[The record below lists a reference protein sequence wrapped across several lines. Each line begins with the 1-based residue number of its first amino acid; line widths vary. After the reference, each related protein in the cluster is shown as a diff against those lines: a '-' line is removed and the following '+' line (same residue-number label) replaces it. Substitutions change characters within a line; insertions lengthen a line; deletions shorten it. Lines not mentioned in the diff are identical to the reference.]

1 MLLLFSIWCSKNYS
15 NIAAVSVEYFN
26 RRWTR
31 VQINIVAW
39 WWTDISC
46 VAINNVWRG
55 PERAGQKSN
64 WSKSLGK
71 WTAPGWSL
79 CSHLRTNFKL
89 IPVSPSYSLST
100 QTPLANF
107 HSPTLPD
114 TVYHQSSSLRW
125 LTCFERLELLVSTL
139 YLQFRRRRGKKKLLL
154 FISLVG
160 TQKRTEW
167 SAAFPTVLH
176 LTSHTRP
183 NGPPSWEH
191 WGLMKNKFM
200 DVEQLR
206 HTDDEEFIPSPAGVC
221 CYFIPELL
229 PPGAVRGTVM
239 IKRASLRVRQ
249 RQSAHVSNCI
259 TQTTCIPWLLLVF
272 LRLAASLSWPT
283 RSLTFNAHSEDNGWK
298 TSGSAGKLTSFF
310 FFLPGLWS
318 THPLDSQSLR
328 EITILAPLGA
338 PWVQNVD
345 SGAEAQN
352 TRLYTFNCW
361 KTQST

>member
-31 VQINIVAW
+31 VQINIVARW
-39 WWTDISC
+39 GTDISC
-46 VAINNVWRG
+46 VAIRNVWRG

-71 WTAPGWSL
+71 WSAPGWSL

-139 YLQFRRRRGKKKLLL
+139 YLQFRRRRGEKKKT
-154 FISLVG
+154 FVIYFPRG
-160 TQKRTEW
+160 NTKKHTERG
-167 SAAFPTVLH
+167 AAFPAVLH
-176 LTSHTRP
+176 LTSRTRP
-183 NGPPSWEH
+183 NGPPSREH
-191 WGLMKNKFM
+191 WGLMKKKFM

-221 CYFIPELL
+221 CYFIPEPL
-229 PPGAVRGTVM
+229 PRGAVQGTAM
-239 IKRASLRVRQ
+239 IKGLLFMFDKGNRLTCQIALRRQLVFRGSSSSFCGSLRL
-249 RQSAHVSNCI
+249 S
-259 TQTTCIPWLLLVF
+259 LG
-272 LRLAASLSWPT
+272 LRGVSLST
-283 RSLTFNAHSEDNGWK
+283 HILKITDGRQAALLGNIH
-298 TSGSAGKLTSFF
+298 LFF
-310 FFLPGLWS
+310 FFSFYQVCDL
-318 THPLDSQSLR
+318 H
-328 EITILAPLGA
+328 ILLIHKVLEKSPSWLLEVLHGC
-338 PWVQNVD
+338 
-345 SGAEAQN
+345 
-352 TRLYTFNCW
+352 RM
-361 KTQST
+361 